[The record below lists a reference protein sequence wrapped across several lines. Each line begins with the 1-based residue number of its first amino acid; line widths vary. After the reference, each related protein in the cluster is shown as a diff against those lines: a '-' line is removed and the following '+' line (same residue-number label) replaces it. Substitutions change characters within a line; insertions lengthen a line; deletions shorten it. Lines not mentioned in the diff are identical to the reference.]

1 MMITEMSWQVSE
13 WLMFL
18 AGCVALYVVI
28 TWPAVK
34 GKWWLVVSLSLI
46 LLPEALFCLMPYII
60 GPSVVVEAGRI
71 LMGPAEYQKLFMYQ
85 MIVGTLFLIGK
96 LLFVVAVFRLR
107 SQFRIF
113 LAHFFA
119 DSNAR

>member
-1 MMITEMSWQVSE
+1 MITEMSWQVSE